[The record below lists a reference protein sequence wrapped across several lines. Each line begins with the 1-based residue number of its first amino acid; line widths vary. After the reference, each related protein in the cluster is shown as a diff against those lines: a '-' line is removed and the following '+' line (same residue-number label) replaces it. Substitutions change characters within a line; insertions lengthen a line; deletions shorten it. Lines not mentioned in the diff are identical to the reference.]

1 MFCDLRGSKT
11 TFLPGMGRRGG
22 ELRDAGWTDSLG
34 VDNLILIT
42 KLGEE
47 IDGNK
52 KESVMHDREGGS
64 FIRWEMGK

>member
-1 MFCDLRGSKT
+1 M
-11 TFLPGMGRRGG
+11 
-22 ELRDAGWTDSLG
+22 RDAGWTDSLG

>member
-1 MFCDLRGSKT
+1 MFCDLGGSKT
-11 TFLPGMGRRGG
+11 TFLPGGGRRGR
-22 ELRDAGWTDSLG
+22 ELRHAGWTGSLG

-47 IDGNK
+47 IDGDK